1 VELALHPRI
10 MQQYL
15 TSSDTAQQVTSSV
28 AAPCHILDAKYDPG
42 AGCSIL
48 YQLGERMVI
57 GELQWNETARSKGPG
72 IRGQGTVAQMEIYP
86 FERDPALP
94 GLTTVLDGQRMAAIL
109 NATLPE
115 CTAGKASVV
124 RCHANPLRYRLGKR
138 CTLRFDLWLR
148 DGQSGALTKRTL
160 YGKLY
165 HSAHKA
171 QAVYEEMQMLAA
183 ALPMQK
189 VALAQAVAFAPELPM
204 VFQAP
209 VAGMPLDIL
218 LSQPKRTAIAYD
230 QRVQAGI
237 RGAAAALAALHQVEM
252 GSNRLRPVAAELE
265 RFKRRSAQIMD
276 VAPRIGADLDK
287 LAQALPAWL
296 DQLPAWG
303 AETCLVHGDCKP
315 SQFFMTPGSQD
326 ERGANAI
333 EYRVSS
339 SGDSPTLNTQYS
351 TLDTAVA
358 LLDFDHCGMADPAA
372 DVGNFLATLRQ
383 LGIRQ
388 ALKQRQPHT
397 QRLAALEE
405 LFLTEY
411 LAARPCHANFRLR
424 ATWYQAVALL
434 RKALRSFARSPRSP
448 LPALLVEEAW
458 RCLQRE
464 EMVNGE
470 RLMVNG

>member
-1 VELALHPRI
+1 LR
-10 MQQYL
+10 
-15 TSSDTAQQVTSSV
+15 
-28 AAPCHILDAKYDPG
+28 
-42 AGCSIL
+42 CSIL

-57 GELQWNETARSKGPG
+57 GELQWNETARGKGPG

-86 FERDPALP
+86 FEHDPALS

-124 RCHANPLRYRLGKR
+124 RCQANPLRYRLGKR

-148 DGQSGALTKRTL
+148 DGQSGALIKRTL

-165 HSAHKA
+165 HSARKA

-209 VAGMPLDIL
+209 VAGMPLDSL

-237 RGAAAALAALHQVEM
+237 RGAAAALAALHQVEVD
-252 GSNRLRPVAAELE
+252 SDRLRPVAAELE
-265 RFKRRSAQIMD
+265 RFKQRSAQIMN
-276 VAPRIGADLDK
+276 VAPRIGADLYK

-296 DQLPAWG
+296 DRLPAWG

-326 ERGANAI
+326 ERGIA
-333 EYRVSS
+333 
-339 SGDSPTLNTQYS
+339 P
-351 TLDTAVA
+351 AVA

-388 ALKQRQPHT
+388 ALKQRRPHT
-397 QRLAALEE
+397 RRQDLAALEE
-405 LFLTEY
+405 LFLSEY

-448 LPALLVEEAW
+448 LPALLVAEAW

-464 EMVNGE
+464 EMVIPPTLPNLSSGPKTN
-470 RLMVNG
+470 RKTSQIARQC

>member
-1 VELALHPRI
+1 
-10 MQQYL
+10 
-15 TSSDTAQQVTSSV
+15 
-28 AAPCHILDAKYDPG
+28 
-42 AGCSIL
+42 
-48 YQLGERMVI
+48 
-57 GELQWNETARSKGPG
+57 
-72 IRGQGTVAQMEIYP
+72 
-86 FERDPALP
+86 
-94 GLTTVLDGQRMAAIL
+94 MAAIL
-109 NATLPE
+109 NTTLPE

-148 DGQSGALTKRTL
+148 DVQSGALIKRTL

-165 HSAHKA
+165 HSARKA

-183 ALPMQK
+183 ALPMQT

-209 VAGMPLDIL
+209 VAGMPLDSL
-218 LSQPKRTAIAYD
+218 LSQPKRTAIAYN

-237 RGAAAALAALHQVEM
+237 RGAAAALAALHQVEVD
-252 GSNRLRPVAAELE
+252 SDRLRPVAAELE
-265 RFKRRSAQIMD
+265 RFKQRSAQIMN
-276 VAPRIGADLDK
+276 VAPRIGADLYK

-296 DQLPAWG
+296 DRLPAWG
-303 AETCLVHGDCKP
+303 AEICLVHGDCKP

-326 ERGANAI
+326 ERDAGAI

-339 SGDSPTLNTQYS
+339 IGDSATLNTQHA
-351 TLDTAVA
+351 TLDTAGAVA

-388 ALKQRQPHT
+388 SLKQRRPHT
-397 QRLAALEE
+397 RRQELAALEE
-405 LFLTEY
+405 LFLSEY

-448 LPALLVEEAW
+448 LPALLVAEAW

-464 EMVNGE
+464 GVT
-470 RLMVNG
+470 R